1 MGALDDA
8 MLAAQRKG
16 GHPRQLDRIMEQ
28 MDADDAKKLVE
39 VYLPDR
45 AYSVPQ
51 IVRAL
56 NQLGF
61 TVSRSAI
68 ADWRTRH
75 APR

>member
-8 MLAAQRKG
+8 IEAAYRKG
-16 GHPRQLDRIMEQ
+16 GHRSQLDLILEQ
-28 MDADDAKKLVE
+28 MDPEDADKLLT

-45 AYSVPQ
+45 SYSVPQ
-51 IVRAL
+51 LVRAL
-56 NQLGF
+56 RALGF

-68 ADWRTRH
+68 ADWRIKN